1 MSACANAVSHQPSSQ
16 VADLGPLSRLAL
28 LACGR
33 TGADIEL
40 LVRELRQKTRRERR
54 PITWAD
60 IETSLMASRIR
71 LTNEHR
77 YRLAV
82 HEVGHAMAY
91 TLLETGTVYAVTVG
105 GSLNGSIQSF
115 GQVEFTPLL
124 DRPQNDDWLMRT
136 CAASLAGRTAELLV
150 FGETLAGSGGDPNS
164 DLARATRLMLAAET
178 QLGFSEVNPLVYV
191 SPEQAQQQLLYDA
204 ELRSRVDARLKRAE
218 AMAMEMLKRH
228 ETALTTIAAQ
238 LADTG
243 VMSGD
248 EFRKALAQS
257 SGERRTEQVTA

>member
-1 MSACANAVSHQPSSQ
+1 MSECTDGMGHHSTDQKL
-16 VADLGPLSRLAL
+16 DLTPLSRLAL

-33 TGADIEL
+33 TGADIER

-60 IETSLMASRIR
+60 IETALTASRVR
-71 LTNEHR
+71 LTGDHR

-115 GQVEFTPLL
+115 GQVEFTPFL
-124 DRPQNDDWLMRT
+124 DRQQNDDWLMRT
-136 CAASLAGRTAELLV
+136 CASSLAGRAAEILI

-178 QLGFSEVNPLVYV
+178 QLGFSDVNPLIYV
-191 SPEQAQQQLLYDA
+191 APEQGQQQLLYDA
-204 ELRSRVDARLKRAE
+204 ELRNRVNERLKHAE
-218 AMAMEMLKRH
+218 AMAMEMLTRNKM
-228 ETALTTIAAQ
+228 ALTVIAAK
-238 LADTG
+238 LADVG
-243 VMSGD
+243 VMSGN
-248 EFRKALAQS
+248 EFRKALVLA
-257 SGERRTEQVTA
+257 SGERKTDPVTA

>member
-1 MSACANAVSHQPSSQ
+1 MNECADSLDHQSSRQ
-16 VADLGPLSRLAL
+16 SVDLAPLSSLAL

-33 TGADIEL
+33 TGADIER

-54 PITWAD
+54 PITWED
-60 IETSLMASRIR
+60 IETALMASRIR
-71 LTNEHR
+71 LTDDHR

-91 TLLETGTVYAVTVG
+91 TLFETGIVYAVTIG

-115 GQVEFTPLL
+115 GQVEFTPFH

-178 QLGFSEVNPLVYV
+178 QLGFSDVNPLIYV
-191 SPEQAQQQLLYDA
+191 SPEQAQQQMLYDG
-204 ELRSRVDARLKRAE
+204 ELQNRVDARLKRAE
-218 AMAMEMLKRH
+218 AMAMEMLTRH
-228 ETALTTIAAQ
+228 KMTLTAIARQ

-248 EFRKALAQS
+248 EFRRALALS
-257 SGERRTEQVTA
+257 SGEQKTDPVTA

>member
-1 MSACANAVSHQPSSQ
+1 MSELTDSFSHHSIDQKL
-16 VADLGPLSRLAL
+16 DLAPLSRLAL
-28 LACGR
+28 LASGR
-33 TGADIEL
+33 TGADIER

-54 PITWAD
+54 PITWED
-60 IETSLMASRIR
+60 IERALMASRIR
-71 LTNEHR
+71 LTDEHR

-91 TLLETGTVYAVTVG
+91 TLLETGVVYAVTVG

-115 GQVEFTPLL
+115 GQVEFTPFH

-136 CAASLAGRTAELLV
+136 CAASLAGRTAEQLV

-191 SPEQAQQQLLYDA
+191 SPEQAQQQLLYDS
-204 ELRSRVDARLKRAE
+204 ELRNRVDARLKRAE
-218 AMAMEMLKRH
+218 AMAMEMLTRH
-228 ETALTTIAAQ
+228 KTALTAIARQ
-238 LADTG
+238 LADIG
-243 VMSGD
+243 VMSG
-248 EFRKALAQS
+248 EQFQKALALAS
-257 SGERRTEQVTA
+257 EERKADPVTV

>member
-1 MSACANAVSHQPSSQ
+1 MSECADSLDNQSSRQ
-16 VADLGPLSRLAL
+16 SVDLTPLSRLAL

-33 TGADIEL
+33 TGADIER

-60 IETSLMASRIR
+60 LETALVASRIR
-71 LTNEHR
+71 LTDDHR

-91 TLLETGTVYAVTVG
+91 TLLETGIVYAVAIG
-105 GSLNGSIQSF
+105 GSLNGSVQSF
-115 GQVEFTPLL
+115 GQVEFTPFH

-150 FGETLAGSGGDPNS
+150 FGETLAGSGGDINS

-178 QLGFSEVNPLVYV
+178 QLGFSDVNPLIYV
-191 SPEQAQQQLLYDA
+191 VPEQAQQQLLYDA
-204 ELRSRVDARLKRAE
+204 ELRNRVDARLKRAE
-218 AMAMEMLKRH
+218 TLAMEMLTWHK
-228 ETALTTIAAQ
+228 TALTVIAAK
-238 LADTG
+238 LADIG

-248 EFRKALAQS
+248 EFRKALSLA
-257 SGERRTEQVTA
+257 SGGQITNRVTA

>member
-1 MSACANAVSHQPSSQ
+1 MNKCA
-16 VADLGPLSRLAL
+16 DRLGHRSIDQKLELAPLSRLAL

-33 TGADIEL
+33 TGADIER
-40 LVRELRQKTRRERR
+40 LVRELRQKTRRERK
-54 PITWAD
+54 PITWED
-60 IETSLMASRIR
+60 IETALMASRIR
-71 LTNEHR
+71 LTDDHR

-91 TLLETGTVYAVTVG
+91 TLLETGTVYAVAVG

-115 GQVEFTPLL
+115 GQVEFTPFH

-136 CAASLAGRTAELLV
+136 CAASLAGRTAEQLI

-178 QLGFSEVNPLVYV
+178 QLGFSDVNPLVYV
-191 SPEQAQQQLLYDA
+191 LPEQAQQQLIYDA

-218 AMAMEMLKRH
+218 AMAMEMLTRH
-228 ETALTTIAAQ
+228 KTALTAIAAQ
-238 LADTG
+238 LAETG

-248 EFRKALAQS
+248 DFRKVLAQS
-257 SGERRTEQVTA
+257 SGEQKTDPVTA

>member
-1 MSACANAVSHQPSSQ
+1 MNECADGLSHHSTDQKLRL
-16 VADLGPLSRLAL
+16 APLSRLAL

-33 TGADIEL
+33 TGADIER

-60 IETSLMASRIR
+60 IETALMASRIR
-71 LTNEHR
+71 LTDDHR

-91 TLLETGTVYAVTVG
+91 TLFETGIVYAVTIG

-115 GQVEFTPLL
+115 GQVEFTPFH

-136 CAASLAGRTAELLV
+136 CAASLAGRTAEQLI

-178 QLGFSEVNPLVYV
+178 QLGFSDVNPLVYV
-191 SPEQAQQQLLYDA
+191 LPEQAQQQLLYDA
-204 ELRSRVDARLKRAE
+204 ELRNRVDARLKRAE
-218 AMAMEMLKRH
+218 AMAAEMLTRH
-228 ETALTTIAAQ
+228 NTALTVIAAK
-238 LADTG
+238 LADVG

-248 EFRKALAQS
+248 EFRKALARS
-257 SGERRTEQVTA
+257 SGERKAEPVTA

>member
-1 MSACANAVSHQPSSQ
+1 MSEYANGLSRHSTDQKL
-16 VADLGPLSRLAL
+16 DLAPLSRLAL

-33 TGADIEL
+33 TGADIER

-54 PITWAD
+54 PVTWAD
-60 IETSLMASRIR
+60 IERALMTSRIR
-71 LTNEHR
+71 LTDDHR

-105 GSLNGSIQSF
+105 GSLNGSVQSF
-115 GQVEFTPLL
+115 GQVEFTPFL
-124 DRPQNDDWLMRT
+124 DRPQSDDWLMRT
-136 CAASLAGRTAELLV
+136 CAASLAGRTAEQLV
-150 FGETLAGSGGDPNS
+150 FGETLAGSGGDLNS

-178 QLGFSEVNPLVYV
+178 QLGFSDVNPLIYV

-204 ELRSRVDARLKRAE
+204 KLRNRVDARLKRAE
-218 AMAMEMLKRH
+218 AVAMEMLTRH
-228 ETALTTIAAQ
+228 QTALVAIAAQ
-238 LADTG
+238 LADIG

-248 EFRKALAQS
+248 EFRKALARS
-257 SGERRTEQVTA
+257 SGEQ

>member
-1 MSACANAVSHQPSSQ
+1 MSKLADRLGHQSTDQ
-16 VADLGPLSRLAL
+16 KLDLGPLSRLAL

-33 TGADIEL
+33 TGADIER

-54 PITWAD
+54 PITWED
-60 IETSLMASRIR
+60 IETALMASRIR
-71 LTNEHR
+71 LTDDHR

-115 GQVEFTPLL
+115 GQVEFTPFH

-178 QLGFSEVNPLVYV
+178 QLGFSEVNPLIYV
-191 SPEQAQQQLLYDA
+191 APEQAQQQLLYDA
-204 ELRSRVDARLKRAE
+204 ELRNRVDARLKRAE
-218 AMAMEMLKRH
+218 AMAMQMLTRH
-228 ETALTTIAAQ
+228 ETAVTGIAAK
-238 LADTG
+238 LADLG

-248 EFRKALAQS
+248 EFRKALALP
-257 SGERRTEQVTA
+257 SGDLKADPVKP

>member
-1 MSACANAVSHQPSSQ
+1 MSECADSLDYQSSLQ
-16 VADLGPLSRLAL
+16 SVDLTPLSRLAL

-33 TGADIEL
+33 TGADIER

-60 IETSLMASRIR
+60 IETALMASRIR
-71 LTNEHR
+71 LTDDHR

-82 HEVGHAMAY
+82 HEIGHAMAY

-115 GQVEFTPLL
+115 GQVEFTPFL

-178 QLGFSEVNPLVYV
+178 QLGFSDVNPLIYV
-191 SPEQAQQQLLYDA
+191 SPEQAQQQMLYDG
-204 ELRSRVDARLKRAE
+204 ELRNRVDARLKRAE
-218 AMAMEMLKRH
+218 AMAAEMLTRH
-228 ETALTTIAAQ
+228 KTALAAIAAQ
-238 LADTG
+238 LADSG

-248 EFRKALAQS
+248 EFRKALALS
-257 SGERRTEQVTA
+257 SGEQKTDPVTA

>member
-1 MSACANAVSHQPSSQ
+1 MSEHSDGLSHQSTDQ
-16 VADLGPLSRLAL
+16 ELDLAPLSRLAL

-33 TGADIEL
+33 TGADIER

-54 PITWAD
+54 PITWED
-60 IETSLMASRIR
+60 IETALMASRIR
-71 LTNEHR
+71 LTDDHR
-77 YRLAV
+77 CRLAV

-91 TLLETGTVYAVTVG
+91 TLLETGTVYAVAVG

-115 GQVEFTPLL
+115 GQVEFTPFL

-150 FGETLAGSGGDPNS
+150 FCETLAGSGGDLNS

-178 QLGFSEVNPLVYV
+178 QLGFSTVNPLVYV

-204 ELRSRVDARLKRAE
+204 ELRYRVDARLKRAE
-218 AMAMEMLKRH
+218 AMAMEMLTRH
-228 ETALTTIAAQ
+228 KTALAAIAAK
-238 LADTG
+238 LADVG

-248 EFRKALAQS
+248 EFRKALAQF
-257 SGERRTEQVTA
+257 SGEQNTDPLTA

>member
-1 MSACANAVSHQPSSQ
+1 MSEYADVLNHQSSSQ
-16 VADLGPLSRLAL
+16 GADLAPLSRLAL

-33 TGADIEL
+33 TGADIER

-60 IETSLMASRIR
+60 IETALMASRFR
-71 LTNEHR
+71 LTDDHR

-91 TLLETGTVYAVTVG
+91 TLLKTGTVYAVAVG
-105 GSLNGSIQSF
+105 DSLNGSVQSF
-115 GQVEFTPLL
+115 GQVEFTPLH

-136 CAASLAGRTAELLV
+136 CASSLAGRTAELLV
-150 FGETLAGSGGDPNS
+150 FNETLAGSGGDPHS

-178 QLGFSEVNPLVYV
+178 QLGFSDVTPLIYV

-204 ELRSRVDARLKRAE
+204 ALRNRVNERLKYAE
-218 AMAMEMLKRH
+218 AMAMEMLRRH
-228 ETALTTIAAQ
+228 KTALTVIATQ
-238 LADTG
+238 LADAG

-248 EFRKALAQS
+248 EFRERLALAS
-257 SGERRTEQVTA
+257 EERKADLVTA

>member
-1 MSACANAVSHQPSSQ
+1 MSECTDGLGHHSTDQKL
-16 VADLGPLSRLAL
+16 DLTPLSRLAL

-33 TGADIEL
+33 TGADIER

-60 IETSLMASRIR
+60 IEKALMASRIR
-71 LTNEHR
+71 LTGDHL

-91 TLLETGTVYAVTVG
+91 TLLETGIVYAVTVG

-124 DRPQNDDWLMRT
+124 DTPQNDDWLMRT

-164 DLARATRLMLAAET
+164 DLARATRLVLAAET
-178 QLGFSEVNPLVYV
+178 QLGFSNVNPLIYV
-191 SPEQAQQQLLYDA
+191 APEQAQQQLLYDG
-204 ELRSRVDARLKRAE
+204 ELRNRVNARLKCAE
-218 AMAMEMLKRH
+218 AMAMEMLTRH
-228 ETALTTIAAQ
+228 KMTLNAIAAQ
-238 LADTG
+238 LADIG

-248 EFRKALAQS
+248 EFRKGLALAI
-257 SGERRTEQVTA
+257 GERKADPVTS

>member
-1 MSACANAVSHQPSSQ
+1 MSELTDSFSHHSTDQKL
-16 VADLGPLSRLAL
+16 DLAPLSRLAL

-33 TGADIEL
+33 TGADIER

-54 PITWAD
+54 PITWED
-60 IETSLMASRIR
+60 IETALMASRIR
-71 LTNEHR
+71 LTDGHR
-77 YRLAV
+77 YWLAV

-115 GQVEFTPLL
+115 GQVEFTPFH
-124 DRPQNDDWLMRT
+124 DSPQNDDWLMRT

-164 DLARATRLMLAAET
+164 DLARAARLMLAAET

-191 SPEQAQQQLLYDA
+191 LPEQAQQQLLYDA
-204 ELRSRVDARLKRAE
+204 ELRKRVDARLKRAE
-218 AMAMEMLKRH
+218 SMAMEMLTRH
-228 ETALTTIAAQ
+228 KTALTSIARQ

-248 EFRKALAQS
+248 EFRKALALA
-257 SGERRTEQVTA
+257 SGERKADPVTA

>member
-1 MSACANAVSHQPSSQ
+1 MSECADSLDYPSCRQ
-16 VADLGPLSRLAL
+16 GVDLTPLNRLAL

-33 TGADIEL
+33 TGADIER

-54 PITWAD
+54 PITWED
-60 IETSLMASRIR
+60 IETALMASRIR
-71 LTNEHR
+71 LTDDHR
-77 YRLAV
+77 YWLAV

-91 TLLETGTVYAVTVG
+91 TLFETGTVYAVAVG

-115 GQVEFTPLL
+115 GQVEFTPFH

-178 QLGFSEVNPLVYV
+178 QLGFSDINPLIYV

-204 ELRSRVDARLKRAE
+204 ELRNRVDARLKRAE
-218 AMAMEMLKRH
+218 AMAMEMLTRH
-228 ETALTTIAAQ
+228 KTALTAIAAQ

-248 EFRKALAQS
+248 EFRNALAQS
-257 SGERRTEQVTA
+257 SGEQKTDPVTA

>member
-1 MSACANAVSHQPSSQ
+1 MSECADSLDYQSSLQ
-16 VADLGPLSRLAL
+16 SVDLTPLSRLAL

-33 TGADIEL
+33 TGADIER

-60 IETSLMASRIR
+60 IETALMASRIR
-71 LTNEHR
+71 LTDDHR

-115 GQVEFTPLL
+115 GQVEFTPFL

-136 CAASLAGRTAELLV
+136 CASSLAGRTAELLV
-150 FGETLAGSGGDPNS
+150 FNETLAGSGGDPNS

-178 QLGFSEVNPLVYV
+178 QLGFADFNPLIYV
-191 SPEQAQQQLLYDA
+191 LPEQAQQQLLYDA
-204 ELRSRVDARLKRAE
+204 ELRNRVDARLKRAE
-218 AMAMEMLKRH
+218 AMAAEMLTRH
-228 ETALTTIAAQ
+228 NTALTVIAAK
-238 LADTG
+238 LADVG

-248 EFRKALAQS
+248 EFRKALARS
-257 SGERRTEQVTA
+257 SGERKAEPVTA

>member
-1 MSACANAVSHQPSSQ
+1 MSEYANVVSHQSSRQ
-16 VADLGPLSRLAL
+16 GADLAPLNRLAL

-33 TGADIEL
+33 TGADIER

-60 IETSLMASRIR
+60 IETALMASRIR
-71 LTNEHR
+71 LTDDHR

-105 GSLNGSIQSF
+105 GSLNGASQSF
-115 GQVEFTPLL
+115 GQVEYTPLPG
-124 DRPQNDDWLMRT
+124 RPQNDDWLMRT
-136 CAASLAGRTAELLV
+136 CASSLAGRTAELLV

-178 QLGFSEVNPLVYV
+178 QLGFSDINPLIYV
-191 SPEQAQQQLLYDA
+191 APEQAQQQLLYDT
-204 ELRSRVDARLKRAE
+204 ELRNRVDARLKRAE
-218 AMAMEMLKRH
+218 AMAMEMLTRH
-228 ETALTTIAAQ
+228 RMALTAIAAE
-238 LADTG
+238 LADIG

-248 EFRKALAQS
+248 EFRKALAPALT
-257 SGERRTEQVTA
+257 ERKTDPVTA